1 MKYLVALAAALSFLL
16 IMIGAVFKIQS
27 WEGGDYFLLP
37 GVVLFPLAILCVV
50 IVKLIRSVK
59 KEEVL
64 ELDHSLLKEPNKTPE
79 RLVAN
84 DDELTL

>member
-1 MKYLVALAAALSFLL
+1 MKYLIALAAILSFLL

-37 GVVLFPLAILCVV
+37 GVVLFPLVLLCVV
-50 IVKLIRSVK
+50 IVKLVRSTK
-59 KEEVL
+59 KEDVL
-64 ELDHSLLKEPNKTPE
+64 ELDDGLLEKPNKTPQ

-84 DDELTL
+84 DDELAL

>member
-1 MKYLVALAAALSFLL
+1 MKYLIALAAILSFLL

-37 GVVLFPLAILCVV
+37 GVVLFPLVLLCVV
-50 IVKLIRSVK
+50 IVKLVRSTK
-59 KEEVL
+59 KEDVL
-64 ELDHSLLKEPNKTPE
+64 ELDDGLLEKPNKTPQ